1 MATATATRARRGSPA
16 SKKAIRKSGK
26 EIPKTMIVTVTAT
39 KAREELSK
47 WMSVVSYGHKWIVL
61 ERHGKPSVAMVPV
74 ADLEILRKLED
85 KIDLEAARAALSE
98 SGESSWEEVK
108 AKLGI

>member
-1 MATATATRARRGSPA
+1 MAPATVTRARRTRAP
-16 SKKAIRKSGK
+16 SKKVRRTGGEVA
-26 EIPKTMIVTVTAT
+26 KTVIVTVTAS
-39 KAREELSK
+39 KAREEFSN
-47 WMSVVSYGHKWIVL
+47 WISVVSYGHKWLVL

-74 ADLEILRKLED
+74 ADLEILRNLED

-98 SGESSWEEVK
+98 SGETSWEEVK